1 MDEVGKI
8 LPTLF
13 KAHARHGESPVAE
26 ILAPLWPRV
35 VGKAMARQCRPVTFI
50 HGTLTVVAESESW
63 SLQLQQ
69 MEEEVRAEINA
80 FLGGPVVKRLLVR
93 QVIGLDAVNT
103 PPPRADLGQPEK
115 SSREW
120 ADRAASP
127 KSGIARLADRA
138 LQKRF
143 ARSFRKVD

>member
-8 LPTLF
+8 LPAVF
-13 KAHARHGESPVAE
+13 KPHVQQGDPPVAE

-35 VGKAMARQCRPVTFI
+35 VGKVMARQCRPIAFSR
-50 HGTLTVVAESESW
+50 GTLTVAAESESW

-69 MEEEVRAEINA
+69 MEEDVRAGINA
-80 FLGGPVVKRLLVR
+80 FLGGPVVRRLVVR
-93 QVIGLDAVNT
+93 QVLALDAVNIGT
-103 PPPRADLGQPEK
+103 ARVGFAPLEKGQ
-115 SSREW
+115 REW
-120 ADRAASP
+120 TDRAASP

-143 ARSFRKVD
+143 ARAFRKAD